1 MHRILAILVLFAT
14 GCGGGAP
21 ATGPDT
27 RHVVLTPDLEIG
39 RLDGDDAFL
48 FARIAGLAQDA
59 RGRIY
64 VAETQASEVR
74 VFAPDG
80 SFLFAIGRQGAGPGE
95 FDGLCCLA
103 VDDEDRL
110 WVRDGGNNRF
120 TVFAVGDSAARVLHS
135 FPMATSSGNFWAATH
150 FTEDGRLVQVGHR
163 PAADLPEQVLLH
175 TDSAGGVGDS
185 LRIPST
191 PADSL
196 GMRTI
201 PYGDGGLRFL
211 YPPYGALERIAHGP
225 GGTWA
230 KAVSSS
236 YRVAWYAPDGALLRV
251 IEKPDAV
258 GPALTEAE
266 RTRAEERVIRE
277 AERFN
282 LPASERSR
290 VPDRKQPL
298 ASLFFDEA
306 GRLWVQRSTRAGE
319 ANRADVYDAGG
330 ALAFTAEWPADVEL
344 DLPGRIGEDVA
355 LGVAVD
361 SLGVQRVVRM
371 PLR

>member
-1 MHRILAILVLFAT
+1 MNRFPVFLVFIAA
-14 GCGGGAP
+14 GCGGDAP
-21 ATGPDT
+21 APGPDA

-48 FARIAGLAQDA
+48 FARIAGLAHDA
-59 RGRIY
+59 QGRIY

-74 VFAPDG
+74 AFAPDG
-80 SFLFAIGRQGAGPGE
+80 AFLFRIGRQGGGPGE
-95 FDGLCCLA
+95 FDGLCCIA
-103 VDDEDRL
+103 VDDDDRL

-120 TVFAVGDSAARVLHS
+120 TVFAVGEGAARVLHS
-135 FPMATSSGNFWAATH
+135 FPMATASGNFWAATH

-163 PAADLPEQVLLH
+163 PGADVPEQVLLH
-175 TDSAGGVGDS
+175 TDTAGQVSDS
-185 LRIPST
+185 LHIPPT

-211 YPPYGALERIAHGP
+211 YPPYGALEMIAHGP
-225 GGTWA
+225 DGTWA
-230 KAVSSS
+230 KAVSSA
-236 YRVAWYAPDGALLRV
+236 YRVAWYAEDGALLRV
-251 IEKPDAV
+251 IEKPDVV
-258 GPALTEAE
+258 GPALTEDE
-266 RTRAEERVIRE
+266 RARAEERVIRE

-282 LPASERSR
+282 LSASERSR

-306 GRLWVQRSTRAGE
+306 GRLWVQRSTRADEG
-319 ANRADVYDAGG
+319 NRADVYGADG

-344 DLPGRIGEDVA
+344 DLPGRIDEDVA